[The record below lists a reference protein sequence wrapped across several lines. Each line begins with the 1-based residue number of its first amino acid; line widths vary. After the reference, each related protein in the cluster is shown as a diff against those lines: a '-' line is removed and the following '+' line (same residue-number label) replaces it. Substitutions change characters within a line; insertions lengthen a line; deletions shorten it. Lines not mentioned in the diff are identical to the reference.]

1 MRRTFLIAGVFLL
14 AVAAVAS
21 NGAIE
26 AFFGRHPGEL
36 SWGPTLF
43 RLMLAFHAAVLLVA
57 YRTFVPGEP
66 PRPARGPLLARWEW
80 LALSGLTVVAVALRL
95 YRLGDGLWLDE
106 ILTLTDFVRLPLSGI
121 VTSFPS
127 QNQHMLYSLL
137 ARLSVDLLGESA
149 AAVRLPSVLFGAG
162 SIWALYLLG
171 RGIVGARAA
180 MLACLLMTLSYHHIW
195 FSQNARGYMGLLFFT
210 TLATWLWLEGQ
221 RDPRWRWW
229 ILYAVACF
237 LGAWIHMTMVFVA
250 VSHALI
256 WGVEVLLRK
265 PESMRTIGKPLVAWT
280 LAATL
285 TIQGH
290 ALALPEFF
298 RSALHEASND
308 SEWTNPLWVVTE
320 AVCNLKIGFSGSAIL
335 ICGAVFVL
343 LGWWSIVRRSPRAGF
358 AMVLAPVMGGGLM
371 LALGHNLWPRFFFF
385 AMGFALLIVAEGA
398 FYVPRVAA
406 SLLAVPAPGVWAMR
420 AGTAFLLL
428 VSAVSA
434 LTVPRCY
441 APKQDFAGAR
451 DFAEQIRKED
461 RIAAIGLA
469 GMVYQRYL
477 APHWSFPKTAME
489 LRDALKRDPNLILL
503 YSLPIELRAFHPEVW
518 RVVEA
523 DFETIRVF
531 PGTLGGGEVFVCRP
545 RGLNGGRAHESGR
558 AREIIEVTN

>member
-1 MRRTFLIAGVFLL
+1 MRRILLIAGLILL
-14 AVAAVAS
+14 AISVLAS
-21 NGAIE
+21 STAIE
-26 AFFGRHPGEL
+26 TFFGRQPGEL
-36 SWGPTLF
+36 SWGPALF
-43 RLMLAFHAAVLLVA
+43 RLMLAFHSILLLVA
-57 YRTFVPGEP
+57 SRLFEPGEP
-66 PRPARGPLLARWEW
+66 PQPARGPLLARWEW
-80 LALSGLTVVAVALRL
+80 LALGSLTVVALGLRF

-121 VTSFPS
+121 LTSFPS

-137 ARLSVDLLGESA
+137 ARISAELFGESA
-149 AAVRLPSVLFGAG
+149 AAVRVPSVLFGVG

-171 RGIVGARAA
+171 RMLIGARPA

-250 VSHALI
+250 VSHAMI
-256 WGVEVLLRK
+256 WGGEVLLRK
-265 PESMRTIGKPLVAWT
+265 PESMRTIGKPVVAWI
-280 LAATL
+280 LSATL

-290 ALALPEFF
+290 ALSLPEFF

-320 AVCNLKIGFSGSAIL
+320 AIRNLKIGFSGSTIL
-335 ICGAVFVL
+335 ICGAAFVL
-343 LGWWSIVRRSPRAGF
+343 LGWWSIMRRSPRAGF

-398 FYVPRVAA
+398 FYVPRVVA
-406 SLLAVPAPGVWAMR
+406 SLISLPSPGVWGMR
-420 AGTAFLLL
+420 VGTAFMLL
-428 VSAVSA
+428 VSAASA
-434 LTVPRCY
+434 LTIPRCY
-441 APKQDFAGAR
+441 APKQDFGGAR
-451 DFAEQIRKED
+451 DFAEQIRKGD
-461 RIAAIGLA
+461 RVAAIGLA
-469 GMVYQRYL
+469 GTVYQRYL
-477 APHWSFPKTAME
+477 APHWSFPKTAPE
-489 LRDALKRDPNLILL
+489 LRAALNENPNLILL

-518 RVVEA
+518 KVVEA

-545 RGLNGGRAHESGR
+545 RGLNGRRSH
-558 AREIIEVTN
+558 EIIGVTN